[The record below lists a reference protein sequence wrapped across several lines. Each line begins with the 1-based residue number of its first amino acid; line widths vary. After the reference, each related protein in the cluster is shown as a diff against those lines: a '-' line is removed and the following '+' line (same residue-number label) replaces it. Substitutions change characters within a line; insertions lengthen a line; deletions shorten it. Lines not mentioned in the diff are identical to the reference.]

1 MLALV
6 EFDASLL
13 SKTCYHADSAVVVFA
28 VIFIKFQSVVLVV
41 FLDALFVKARQ
52 TRLLV
57 FEAFAPMPTR

>member
-13 SKTCYHADSAVVVFA
+13 SKTCYHADSAVIILA
-28 VIFIKFQSVVLVV
+28 VIFVQ
-41 FLDALFVKARQ
+41 AWQ

-57 FEAFAPMPTR
+57 FKAFAPMPTR